1 MLIWTEIHV
10 FQIKE
15 SFSCKEIKLLWL
27 FGHSVLWFPYYLSE
41 ISSWTLRHIG
51 CVDPQKNS
59 WSPAHSPWTN
69 SLEVHIS
76 QRLSPFISK
85 SFLAKTTLLGD
96 LKKKQPTSKQ
106 TNKNPQTKRKKNPT
120 KKTPIRTVCF
130 IQHCFINST
139 DKMLFCQGNLQK
151 VKKFRFPTVS
161 DIIKIVLLIFVP
173 SQSAFNASIK
183 HFCIY
188 SSPLPVSVFTF
199 AFLTFPA

>member
-1 MLIWTEIHV
+1 MWIH
-10 FQIKE
+10 K
-15 SFSCKEIKLLWL
+15 
-27 FGHSVLWFPYYLSE
+27 
-41 ISSWTLRHIG
+41 
-51 CVDPQKNS
+51 KNS

-96 LKKKQPTSKQ
+96 LKKKTTNKQ
-106 TNKNPQTKRKKNPT
+106 TNKQKPTDKKKKKNPT

-139 DKMLFCQGNLQK
+139 DKMLFCLGNLQK

>member
-1 MLIWTEIHV
+1 MWIHKKIVGLQHTHHGQIPLRFTFPKDSLPSSLRAFWPKQRCWEI
-10 FQIKE
+10 
-15 SFSCKEIKLLWL
+15 
-27 FGHSVLWFPYYLSE
+27 
-41 ISSWTLRHIG
+41 
-51 CVDPQKNS
+51 
-59 WSPAHSPWTN
+59 
-69 SLEVHIS
+69 
-76 QRLSPFISK
+76 
-85 SFLAKTTLLGD
+85 

-139 DKMLFCQGNLQK
+139 DKMLFCLGNLQK

-188 SSPLPVSVFTF
+188 SSPLPLSVFTF